1 MIVDQAPAPSPQS
14 GERVADAEA
23 VFAARTPWTAGAATF
38 FALIAMVFA
47 SGLAVLAGTV
57 YFKLGIWW
65 RGGSNIAS
73 EHVTL
78 TNTMLATAVLQIAA
92 LAAVW
97 WGASR
102 FGGQRWQVLSLA
114 EPLPRRALLLGLGG
128 MLAILAPINL
138 VTYLVWPDDFATDLR
153 PYADLV
159 RSPALWLGVLVI
171 VIGAPLWEELLF
183 RGFLLPALTKTRWGF
198 LGAAFMTTFAW
209 TALHLNYTFASL
221 VEVMLI
227 GFYFCW
233 LMWRFGNLRLPI
245 VLHAL
250 YNGLQLAV
258 LMAWPNVLAGG

>member
-1 MIVDQAPAPSPQS
+1 MDQAPPPTAAPEST
-14 GERVADAEA
+14 EA
-23 VFAARTPWTAGAATF
+23 TFAARTPWTAGAATF
-38 FALIAMVFA
+38 FALIAMLFA
-47 SGLAVLAGTV
+47 SGLAVLAGTI

-65 RGGSNIAS
+65 RGGSNIAG

-102 FGGQRWQVLSLA
+102 FGGDRWRVLSLA
-114 EPLPRRALLLGLGG
+114 QPLPRRELLLGIGG
-128 MLAILAPINL
+128 MIAILAPLNL
-138 VTYLVWPDDFATDLR
+138 VTYLMWPDDFAADLR

-171 VIGAPLWEELLF
+171 VIGAPLWEELVF
-183 RGFLLPALTKTRWGF
+183 RGFLLPALTKTRYGF
-198 LGAAFMTTFAW
+198 LGASFVTTFAW
-209 TALHLNYTFASL
+209 TALHLNYTLASL

-233 LMWRFGNLRLPI
+233 LMWRWGNLRLPI

-258 LMAWPNVLAGG
+258 LMLWPGALAGG